1 MNPVSIRLLGQQL
14 IAPQFSRP
22 EEVVSHFGAMQAQ
35 EYRMMRW
42 AVEMRTKR
50 PSLKAF
56 TKAFNEGK
64 IVRLHLLRGTWQ
76 LVSAEDYWWMLE
88 LCGTK
93 AKQVIKGWMSSNNI
107 SIPDDELYSIR
118 EILISTAD
126 AKGSVTKEDFEE
138 ALAERGITMDN
149 HRLSYHIRFAELD
162 GVLCSG
168 DLLPLKATYALS
180 SKKIP
185 RLVSMS
191 NPHNGKKDRD
201 ESLMFLTR
209 KYFQSHQPATLED
222 YVWWSGLGINDC
234 RKGIEM
240 LGDSIH
246 IEKYFDP
253 STGSGQAKTQHKYQ
267 GREFYLL
274 DDCRTRGLRKGQYL
288 LIPPYDEYLI
298 AYKSRDIVLDP
309 EHKHHA
315 QNNSGIF
322 QPVIAHDGIICGNWS
337 PFKDNL
343 ETSFFIGGHQDD
355 CIKAWNIYT
364 IYKLH

>member
-1 MNPVSIRLLGQQL
+1 MNPVSIRLLSQQL

-22 EEVVSHFGAMQAQ
+22 EEVVSYFGAMQAQ

-76 LVSAEDYWWMLE
+76 LVAAEDYWWMLE
-88 LCGTK
+88 LCAPK
-93 AKQVIKGWMSSNNI
+93 AKQVINGWMSSNKI
-107 SIPDDELYSIR
+107 SIPDDELHSIR
-118 EILISTAD
+118 EILVATAD

-149 HRLSYHIRFAELD
+149 HRLTYHIRFAELD
-162 GVLCSG
+162 SVLCSG

-185 RLVSMS
+185 LTE
-191 NPHNGKKDRD
+191 KKDRD
-201 ESLMFLTR
+201 ESLMLLTR

-234 RKGIEM
+234 RKGIEL

-246 IEKYFDP
+246 KIRP
-253 STGSGQAKTQHKYQ
+253 QNLKTSKPYDLT
-267 GREFYLL
+267 REFYLL

-298 AYKSRDIVLDP
+298 GYKSRDIVLDP

-315 QNNSGIF
+315 HNNSGIF

-343 ETSFFIGGHQDD
+343 ETSFFIDANQGD
-355 CIKAWNIYT
+355 CTKAWEAFT
-364 IYKLH
+364 KYKTH